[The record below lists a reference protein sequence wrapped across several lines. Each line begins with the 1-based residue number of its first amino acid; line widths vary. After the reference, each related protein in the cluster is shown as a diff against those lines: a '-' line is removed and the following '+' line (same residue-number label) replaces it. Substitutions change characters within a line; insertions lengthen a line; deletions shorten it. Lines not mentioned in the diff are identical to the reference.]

1 MKVITC
7 IVVDDEKAVLD
18 RFETLMTYFDDVELI
33 SKNSHPEV
41 AVEQI
46 VHLKPDLVFIDVE
59 MPRMTG
65 FDVIKEVR
73 ARNVNPTFIFVT
85 GYSTYAIKA
94 IKNAAFDFL
103 IKPIDLDELK
113 ETIERFRQ
121 TIQNQQSHTFLKNK
135 TVTPPQLSERE
146 KEVLKLI
153 IEGKTSKEIADILFI
168 SKSTVDT
175 HRRNIQEK
183 TGTKTAAELAAYT
196 IEYGLI

>member
-1 MKVITC
+1 MKTLTC
-7 IVVDDEKAVLD
+7 IVVDDEKAVVE
-18 RFETLMTYFDDVELI
+18 RFETLIAYFDDIELV
-33 SKNSHPEV
+33 SKHTHPEV

-65 FDVIKEVR
+65 FDVIREVR
-73 ARNVNPTFIFVT
+73 ARNVNPTFVFVT
-85 GYSTYAIKA
+85 GYNTYAIKA
-94 IKNAAFDFL
+94 IKNAAFDYL
-103 IKPIDLDELK
+103 VKPLDLEELK

-121 TIQNQQSHTFLKNK
+121 SFQNRQPRSAISNK

-153 IEGKTSKEIADILFI
+153 VEGKTSKQIAEILFI

-183 TGTKTAAELAAYT
+183 TGTKTAAELAAYAV
-196 IEYGLI
+196 GMGWV